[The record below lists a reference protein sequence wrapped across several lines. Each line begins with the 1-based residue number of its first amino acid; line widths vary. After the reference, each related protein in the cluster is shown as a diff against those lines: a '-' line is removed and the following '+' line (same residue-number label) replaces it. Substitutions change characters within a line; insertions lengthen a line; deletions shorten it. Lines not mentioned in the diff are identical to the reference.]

1 MLSDYIHW
9 GGFSLLPQLFSPQ
22 QEREFL
28 SFVSPSVGKNQ
39 LSKYVNKD
47 LCMKGIRLPGRLLY
61 MEIGSQKIKM
71 IFRTNSWSE
80 RSGWTDAF
88 T

>member
-22 QEREFL
+22 QDREFL

-47 LCMKGIRLPGRLLY
+47 LCMKGIRPPRKTPIHGNRKS
-61 MEIGSQKIKM
+61 ENKNDSQ
-71 IFRTNSWSE
+71 N
-80 RSGWTDAF
+80 
-88 T
+88 